1 MNKSEFQAIAGILVR
16 AWEKLLLQG
25 AIGFASQWF
34 KNWRKIF
41 ESISGRNNRNWV
53 IITFDSPLKTVLY
66 FWNFLFY

>member
-1 MNKSEFQAIAGILVR
+1 MNQSEFQAIAAILVR

-41 ESISGRNNRNWV
+41 ESISGRNNRN
-53 IITFDSPLKTVLY
+53 
-66 FWNFLFY
+66 